1 MNTKALET
9 GSEASHGVLNP
20 PLCGIVQLTNSDALH
35 FRNWSFNNNFDIIIM
50 AGKYPMGIMRIYTAM
65 VERVKIFRDCPSL
78 ELYRS
83 RLLQS
88 RAQED
93 NSVSISWLGSRGVG
107 IGRQNRHL
115 DRSLCQPLWVSQN
128 SYWLTPATQ

>member
-9 GSEASHGVLNP
+9 GSEASYGVLNP

-50 AGKYPMGIMRIYTAM
+50 AGKYPMGIMRIYTTM
-65 VERVKIFRDCPSL
+65 VERVKIFHDCPSL
-78 ELYRS
+78 KLYRS